1 MTRLNPLNNHNIY
14 HNASKIAFLLLFLLF
29 ISLMDET
36 RLKFNKKH
44 QNIYRFKVELN
55 LSLVS
60 FKMLRLLR
68 RHMSHDNVNMADR
81 VRTLLALVKY
91 LLIGCFSI
99 SLLVSSLL
107 YPPSYDPE
115 TDRAQPY

>member
-91 LLIGCFSI
+91 LLIEYAGSNAAI
-99 SLLVSSLL
+99 VWDE
-107 YPPSYDPE
+107 P
-115 TDRAQPY
+115 RAI